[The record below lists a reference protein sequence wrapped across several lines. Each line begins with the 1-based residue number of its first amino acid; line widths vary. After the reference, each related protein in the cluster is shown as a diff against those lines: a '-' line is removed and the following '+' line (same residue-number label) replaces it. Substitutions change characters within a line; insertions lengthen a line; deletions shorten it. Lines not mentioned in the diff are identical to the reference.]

1 VVVARATHTLRSR
14 VDAAPGRL
22 RYEPSLDGVRGVAI
36 LAVMAF
42 HAGMPWAIGG
52 FLGVDVF
59 SS

>member
-1 VVVARATHTLRSR
+1 